1 MGAMLLIAIP
11 WIIALS
17 VHYGIFT
24 WTAASGIALQWT
36 LGHQHASFRYFH
48 HPTEG
53 RITSW
58 EEPGEL
64 GVVDKID
71 IGLVEIAQIINL
83 NLFDIGGHLSSFDHF
98 GLLFALTLIAFLW
111 RRRERADRAWEAWR
125 LGLVG
130 VAIIVAPY
138 LFSSAGAERYFFV
151 CLPFMVGS
159 AFGLLNHFERDGK
172 LAWTDLPFTALGKR
186 LPPLIAYL
194 LMTVSLLYPLIRQAA
209 ADDPR
214 NLPYVNAK
222 TIAANMKKA
231 SVLGPIASIGRGKD
245 VSLYAA
251 LLGNVPHYG
260 TQIKLK
266 SVDEIIRSGRAMYSS
281 PSTKRRFRF

>member
-11 WIIALS
+11 WITTLS
-17 VHYGIFT
+17 VHYGKFT
-24 WTAASGIALQWT
+24 WTAASGIALQRT

-48 HPTEG
+48 HPAEG
-53 RITSW
+53 RITSS

-71 IGLVEIAQIINL
+71 IGLVEIAQIIDL
-83 NLFDIGGHLSSFDHF
+83 NFFDIG
-98 GLLFALTLIAFLW
+98 
-111 RRRERADRAWEAWR
+111 
-125 LGLVG
+125 
-130 VAIIVAPY
+130 
-138 LFSSAGAERYFFV
+138 GAERYFFV

-186 LPPLIAYL
+186 LPPLIAHL
-194 LMTVSLLYPLIRQAA
+194 LMTVSLLYPLQNKIRQAA
-209 ADDPR
+209 ADGPR

-222 TIAANMKKA
+222 TIAANMKKS
-231 SVLGPIASIGRGKD
+231 SVLGPISSIGRGKD

-251 LLGNVPHYG
+251 LLRNVPHYG

-266 SVDEIIRSGRAMYSS
+266 SVDEIIKVGPRYVFVPIDQTPLSLLTQDPRFIDRTDTLYPTNENGTRAPKLLIFELSVWNAL
-281 PSTKRRFRF
+281 RR